1 MVMKLK
7 KKYLT
12 YAGMVSAA
20 LLVIMFSGILLTGSF
35 SIFSSVTIDPIPDH
49 AVGDHI
55 AITGTTNHMAGTV
68 LELDII
74 AVSPADG
81 TSPRVAVSDAFIARG
96 GGMMNTWSGAL
107 DTSSIP
113 PGEYLVNA
121 YWINETEKSD
131 ILATSRFRLNGTKPA
146 PAGTPGTGDLQ
157 PRQIGINRPAT
168 LWRGEKLLVTGTTS
182 LPEGTEL
189 TYMVIPQSNA
199 SVFTVDPKTGN
210 REVREGPTRSG
221 VIRVLPGTGGVN
233 RWSFAVDSTEFIPG
247 EYLIIVTLES
257 ISPEKIGLQSPFDT
271 APLMVKEAVLNN
283 ATSPVLDASP
293 CKHITLDAF
302 PTGWAN
308 QTFTITGTTDFP
320 LGTELLVQVIPT
332 EYDLTMNPEVKHLAS
347 SMSGAVGTVTVEKGT
362 GSNGLWSMTLDRARL
377 DPDLRRYLVN
387 VSNDRIDPLTY
398 ATIYGDTY
406 CAKRLIPTS
415 WSS

>member
-12 YAGMVSAA
+12 YAGIVSAA
-20 LLVIMFSGILLTGSF
+20 ILVIMFSGILLTGSF
-35 SIFSSVTIDPIPDH
+35 SVFSSATIDPIPDH
-49 AVGDHI
+49 AAGDLV

-81 TSPRVAVSDAFIARG
+81 TNPRVAVSDAFIVRG
-96 GGMMNTWSGAL
+96 GGMTNTWSGAL

-131 ILATSRFRLNGTKPA
+131 ILATSRFRLTGTKPA
-146 PAGTPGTGDLQ
+146 PTETPGTGDLQ

-189 TYMVIPQSNA
+189 TYLVIPQSNT

-257 ISPEKIGLQSPFDT
+257 ISPEKIGLQSPFDS
-271 APLMVKEAVLNN
+271 APLIVKEAILNN
-283 ATSPVLDASP
+283 ATSPVINAGP
-293 CKHITLDAF
+293 CRNITIDAF
-302 PTGWAN
+302 PTSWAN
-308 QTFTITGTTDFP
+308 QTLTITGTTDFP

-347 SMSGAVGTVTVEKGT
+347 SMSGAVGMVTVEKGT
-362 GSNGLWSMTLDRARL
+362 GSTGLWSMTLDRARL

-387 VSNDRIDPLTY
+387 VSNDRIDPHTY